1 MLMSLNDRL
10 SRSNVE
16 PEKPMS
22 LSDPVSLNRSNVE
35 PEKPMSLSD
44 PMWLSHLSDLSHEA

>member
-10 SRSNVE
+10 SRSNF
-16 PEKPMS
+16 
-22 LSDPVSLNRSNVE
+22 R